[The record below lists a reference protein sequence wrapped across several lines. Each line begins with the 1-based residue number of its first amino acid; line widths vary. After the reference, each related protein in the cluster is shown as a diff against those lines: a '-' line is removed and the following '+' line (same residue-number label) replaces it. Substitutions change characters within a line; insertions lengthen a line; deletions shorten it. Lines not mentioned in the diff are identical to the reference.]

1 MISHLYLRNVC
12 GIAEGTL
19 QDCAQINLLIGPNNV
34 GKTTIVEA
42 LYLAATADAPCKL
55 VVDTALQS
63 TNTMHTTVA
72 LSAAADMMGYMPMSR
87 VWQRHNYPPCWDDAP
102 AQWELGTIKF
112 TGLPDALHSCAML
125 YPRSPSQAFAS
136 GDEKRTVLFSIKQ
149 HQASTKNDTVG
160 IALPPFVPAYFGD
173 AAATWGNGRFTFL
186 WHPPFT
192 YNENGLAGWFT
203 AGELPKART
212 TLLCDWHMLT
222 VPWIWT
228 APVLARGST
237 PWSQRTEHLGA
248 ALSYVFDN
256 AFGDMTVQLR
266 EHEPQTDPPRYT
278 LFVQEQSKAPR
289 SIDLWGMS
297 MRQAANIL
305 MPLLLLSEEAE
316 RGHSGLVLWEDPELG
331 MNPLTLQRLLK
342 YIVTTIQNKPI
353 QLFLST
359 QSIEVV
365 ACFTRM
371 LREKDVPQ
379 AMIKAFQ
386 LQRFEG
392 KLASS
397 RFKAHNLIAWLETG
411 LDPRIWEQEDTP
423 VIYRL
428 GGME

>member
-1 MISHLYLRNVC
+1 MITHLHLRNMR

-42 LYLAATADAPCKL
+42 LYLATTADVLCKL
-55 VVDTALQS
+55 VVDTSPQS

-72 LSAAADMMGYMPMSR
+72 LSAASDMMGYRPMAR
-87 VWQRHNYPPCWDDAP
+87 VWQRHTYPPCWEDAP
-102 AQWELGTIKF
+102 AQWDQGTIKL
-112 TGLPDALHSCAML
+112 TGLPDALHTCAML
-125 YPRSPSQAFAS
+125 YPRNHGQAFAS

-149 HQASTKNDTVG
+149 HQAHAGNDKAG
-160 IALPPFVPAYFGD
+160 KAMPPFVQAYFGD
-173 AAATWGNGRFTFL
+173 AAATWGHGRFTFL

-203 AGELPKART
+203 AGDLPKARN

-222 VPWIWT
+222 APCMTSLITRASNTWGQWT
-228 APVLARGST
+228 KQLA
-237 PWSQRTEHLGA
+237 A
-248 ALSYVFDN
+248 ALSYVFDTT
-256 AFGDMTVQLR
+256 FGDITIQLR
-266 EHEPQTDPPRYT
+266 EDEPQTGPPHDT
-278 LFVQEQSKAPR
+278 LFVQEQGKPPR
-289 SIDLWGMS
+289 SIDLWGIS
-297 MRQAANIL
+297 MRQAAHML

-316 RGHSGLVLWEDPELG
+316 QGHSGLVLWEDPELG

-353 QLFLST
+353 QLFLTT

-365 ACFTRM
+365 ACLTRM
-371 LREKDVPQ
+371 LREKEVPQ

-386 LQRFEG
+386 LHRFDG

-423 VIYRL
+423 VLYRL